1 MSEEAAKRSGNGRL
15 SGEVFTVISRTF
27 SGMPSFNGEVDE
39 KNMSS
44 PSHLGQARQDR
55 LTLGKISIWLAG
67 VVLLLGRAPVALPQF
82 PESSSLLL
90 LPAASWAFGSSLA
103 TLDPSGQSQSSVPRK
118 LPALR
123 VAENRRF
130 LITADGKPFF
140 WLGDTAWQLIH
151 DLREEELRRY
161 FADRRNKGF
170 NVILTVVLV
179 ELRFDQPNAYGHFPI
194 EKGRPDRPIVE
205 PGPDNDYWDDVER
218 VLRLAEEHELY
229 IGLLP
234 TWGKWVTSD
243 WQSGIVDGFFNVE
256 NAEQYG
262 RFLGARFKDYN
273 NMIIW
278 ILGGDK
284 AAPTDE
290 ARGVWRALARGIA
303 LGVAGREDYSQVL
316 MTYHTS
322 GPGSTHWFFNKEPW
336 LDIHGVHSS
345 HGRWALNWILVT
357 HAYTMKPTL
366 PVIDLETTYPEFRHG
381 WPPTEATDDDA
392 RRAAYWAVFA
402 GAAGHTYGH
411 HSIWQMHS
419 PRYPGVARPKR
430 FWYEALDAPSAHQM
444 GYLRRL
450 IESKPFLTQRPDL
463 PLLAFEQSK
472 PWEMCLA
479 LRGEGYVMVYTPMGH
494 PLVIAMD
501 KVGFEQIQASWF
513 DPRTGRVTE
522 IGRFSNVGRQNF
534 VPPGKPAEGNDWV
547 LLLEASGKAP

>member
-1 MSEEAAKRSGNGRL
+1 MKKQGKLLAQNLEGLQGEEKTMVTRRLPSSVHAGSYRLPWGKMWPCFVGVAFVLGLPRIALPERSGAVRGTPL
-15 SGEVFTVISRTF
+15 SVAFA
-27 SGMPSFNGEVDE
+27 D
-39 KNMSS
+39 
-44 PSHLGQARQDR
+44 LG
-55 LTLGKISIWLAG
+55 GS
-67 VVLLLGRAPVALPQF
+67 V
-82 PESSSLLL
+82 ESS
-90 LPAASWAFGSSLA
+90 
-103 TLDPSGQSQSSVPRK
+103 DPSRQSASPVRRK
-118 LPALR
+118 LPPLR
-123 VAENRRF
+123 VADNRRF
-130 LITADGKPFF
+130 LVTADGRPFF

-151 DLREEELRRY
+151 DLREEEIRRY
-161 FADRRNKGF
+161 FADRREKGF
-170 NVILTVVLV
+170 NVILTVILA

-194 EKGRPDRPIVE
+194 EKGRPDRPIVL
-205 PGPDNDYWDDVER
+205 PGPGNDYWDDVER
-218 VLRLAEEHELY
+218 VLRLAEEHDLY
-229 IGLLP
+229 VGLLP
-234 TWGKWVTSD
+234 TWGKWVTSN

-262 RFLGARFKDYN
+262 RFLGSRFKDYN

-278 ILGGDK
+278 ILGGDR

-290 ARGVWRALARGIA
+290 ARAIWRAMARGIA
-303 LGVAGREDYSQVL
+303 LGVTGKEDYSQLL

-419 PRYPGVARPKR
+419 PKYPGVAGPKR
-430 FWYEALDAPSAHQM
+430 FWYEALDAPSALQM

-463 PLLAFEQSK
+463 SLLAFEQTK

-479 LRGEGYVMVYTPMGH
+479 IRGEGYAMVYTPMGH

-501 KVGFEQIQASWF
+501 KVGFPEVRASWF
-513 DPRTGRVTE
+513 DPRTGRSTE
-522 IGRFSNVGRQNF
+522 IGRFKGSGRQTF
-534 VPPGKPAEGNDWV
+534 TPPGKPAEGNDWV
-547 LLLEASGKAP
+547 LLLEDAGKSS